1 MKKILVMGGNQF
13 VGKEVAKKLL
23 EKNYKVYV
31 LNRGIRKNLD
41 NAIFLKADRKNISE
55 MENILKNIELDVI
68 IDISAYTEEQVE
80 ILQRV
85 MKNKFKQYIL
95 ISSAS
100 VISV

>member
-41 NAIFLKADRKNISE
+41 NVIFLKADRKNISE
-55 MENILKNIELDVI
+55 MKNILKNIEVDVI

-80 ILQRV
+80 NL
-85 MKNKFKQYIL
+85 NNT
-95 ISSAS
+95 S
-100 VISV
+100 

>member
-41 NAIFLKADRKNISE
+41 NVIFLKADRKNISE
-55 MENILKNIELDVI
+55 MKNILKNIEVDC
-68 IDISAYTEEQVE
+68 Y
-80 ILQRV
+80 
-85 MKNKFKQYIL
+85 Y
-95 ISSAS
+95 
-100 VISV
+100 

>member
-41 NAIFLKADRKNISE
+41 NVIFLKADRKNISE
-55 MENILKNIELDVI
+55 MENILKNIEIDVI

-85 MKNKFKQYIL
+85 MNN
-95 ISSAS
+95 IS
-100 VISV
+100 

>member
-41 NAIFLKADRKNISE
+41 NVIFLKADRKNMSE
-55 MENILKNIELDVI
+55 MENILKNIEVDVI
-68 IDISAYTEEQVE
+68 IDISANSVMATYSSPD
-80 ILQRV
+80 IL
-85 MKNKFKQYIL
+85 KTCP
-95 ISSAS
+95 
-100 VISV
+100 

>member
-41 NAIFLKADRKNISE
+41 NVIFLKADRKNISE
-55 MENILKNIELDVI
+55 MKNILKNIEVDVI

-85 MKNKFKQYIL
+85 MKNKVGHFVFVKVL
-95 ISSAS
+95 
-100 VISV
+100 

>member
-41 NAIFLKADRKNISE
+41 NVIFLKADRKNISE
-55 MENILKNIELDVI
+55 MKNILKNIEVDVI
-68 IDISAYTEEQVE
+68 IDISAYTE
-80 ILQRV
+80 
-85 MKNKFKQYIL
+85 
-95 ISSAS
+95 
-100 VISV
+100 

>member
-41 NAIFLKADRKNISE
+41 NVIFLKADRKNISE
-55 MENILKNIELDVI
+55 MENILKNIEIDVI
-68 IDISAYTEEQVE
+68 IYIS
-80 ILQRV
+80 IDLS
-85 MKNKFKQYIL
+85 L
-95 ISSAS
+95 I
-100 VISV
+100 VTWI